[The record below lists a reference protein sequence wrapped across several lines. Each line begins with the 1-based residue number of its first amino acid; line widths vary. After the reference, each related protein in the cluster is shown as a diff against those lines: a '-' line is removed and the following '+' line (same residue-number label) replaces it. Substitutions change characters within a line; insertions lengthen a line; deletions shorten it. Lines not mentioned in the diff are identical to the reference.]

1 VTLTEVAPPR
11 AAPPAA
17 PRPARVP
24 TLVLGLVSALFG
36 LEIFIQRWGRI
47 IHDTRTDLALDPIRF
62 MGNTLHLWEPVA
74 DMGRVQNQ
82 VVGYLVPMGPFFGI
96 GHLLNIPTW
105 IVQRAWIT
113 LALCVAM
120 WGFARLADAFEI
132 GTVTWRVTGAVAYA
146 LSPYFLARGATLSAF
161 VIAAALLPWAMIPLI
176 RGSRGGSP
184 RRAACASAIAI
195 FLMGGVNAAVT
206 IAVLIVPVLFLL
218 TRKRGPRRAR
228 LIIWWGITT
237 SLVCIWWFG
246 SLALQGKYGV
256 NFLVFTERSATT
268 TGFTAPF
275 EIIRGTAD
283 WLSYLYL
290 WNVTLP
296 AGFALVSTGILVLA
310 TALIGAAGLYGLT
323 RRDLPERTFLVICF
337 LMGVALV
344 GIGYGGA
351 LGNPAA
357 AQARGLLDG
366 ALAAFRTVYKFQPV
380 VTFPLILGFVHAGS
394 RVSEWIKTTRWQ
406 SGWRTVVLPVAAMAI
421 VMLAAGPVLAGRMPA
436 NGSFTSVPGYWAEA
450 KDFVSQQGGRT
461 LEVPGLPIADF
472 TWGMPQDDPFN
483 WDTGAP
489 WATRSIAPLGSTG
502 ATRYL
507 DAVERAISRG
517 GDPGL
522 EAALRSGGF
531 GTVTVRNDASS
542 AKYLAPAPPLIAG
555 ALGASGLKLI
565 GSFGAEL
572 GFSDEANP
580 SHLTIHQI
588 DVYGVPG
595 AEDVTS
601 YSIADSAVVSGG
613 PESPM
618 ALAAAG
624 DGNRGY
630 VLASDVAGLSQ
641 VPPNW
646 IVTDGNRYRFNSF
659 GLNRNNFSYVL
670 TPTDDS
676 PNPLPLSAGLLPSDR
691 IENQT
696 VANLEGAKSITAS
709 STGSWLLA
717 IPEAAP
723 YRAFDGDPS
732 TAWTSGPPKDSVG
745 EWLQIDLDAPTTAST
760 VDITLL
766 QDGPWRPTVTALKIS
781 TAAGEIVDQVRPDQ
795 STQTI
800 ALPPGQTDWIR
811 VTFAEAEST
820 TTQTAGAGIR
830 ELTIPGV
837 SVVRRL
843 VTPSEFTQ
851 TYSDPSRPL
860 PAYFFD
866 RSRTN
871 PHSLLRADEETN
883 IDRQFTVPRDGTA
896 TLSAQ
901 VAASPGPW
909 LQYILNHSDV
919 ATSPGTLS
927 ISASSTLRNLPEYA
941 ARNLLD
947 DDPATTWVSARASA
961 IGDSTNPIAPQSDDA
976 DPHVTLS
983 WQGVRSIDS
992 LKIDA
997 ASGYSTPLS
1006 VRVTDG
1012 TETREGAVGDDG
1024 VVHFDSPI
1032 LTDHLDISFP
1042 KVQQV
1047 AVLTG
1052 DASRDL
1058 NPLARPL
1065 GLAGLEVPALSD
1077 LKPVTVDPD
1086 APLHVSCEDGPV
1098 VRVNDQDVHLSIDTT
1113 NAALTSLETVP
1124 AKVCGDL
1131 QLDLKAGANTLDT
1144 SVAHGAFT
1152 VNSVTL
1158 QDSEHPLPTVGTART
1173 VSKVKWTSSNRQ
1185 VEIGPGDASFLVV
1198 NENANKG
1205 WVATLDGQQLEPT
1218 VLDGWR
1224 QGFVVPAGEGGLVE
1238 LHYKP
1243 DGLYRIVLIGGF
1255 ALAALP
1261 FILYLLPIRRK
1272 DEDAPAPEGTWSTPL
1287 LWLAALTGAVLIGG
1301 LGALLLV
1308 PLWFVARRRRSW
1320 LSALAFGSYTVAAIW
1335 VAFTVQPFRGTWRG
1349 AFGLPATALTVLAVM
1364 TVIASLLF
1372 DPTGPNPPR
1381 TRWRRP
1387 DPASRSSDPLPR
1399 RRPQPAADAGQ
1410 V

>member
-1 VTLTEVAPPR
+1 MTEVRTPR
-11 AAPPAA
+11 AARPAA
-17 PRPARVP
+17 PLPSRVP
-24 TLVLGLVSALFG
+24 TIVLGLVSALFT
-36 LEIFIQRWGRI
+36 LEVFIQRWGRI

-62 MGNTLHLWEPVA
+62 MANTLHLWEPVA

-105 IVQRAWIT
+105 IVQRAWIA

-120 WGFARLADAFEI
+120 WGFARLADAFDI
-132 GTVTWRVTGAVAYA
+132 GTVPWRVIGAVAYA

-161 VIAAALLPWAMIPLI
+161 VIAAALLPWAMIPLV
-176 RGSRGGSP
+176 RGSQGGSP

-206 IAVLIVPVLFLL
+206 IAVLIVPALYLL

-228 LIIWWGITT
+228 LMRWWVLTT

-246 SLALQGKYGV
+246 SLVLQGKYGV

-275 EIIRGTAD
+275 EIVRGTAD

-310 TALIGAAGLYGLT
+310 TGLIGAAGLYGLT
-323 RRDLPERTFLVICF
+323 RRDLPERTFMVVCF
-337 LMGVALV
+337 LIGVATV
-344 GIGYGGA
+344 GIGFGGL

-366 ALAAFRTVYKFQPV
+366 AVAIFRTVYKFQPV
-380 VTFPLILGFVHAGS
+380 VTFPLIFGFVHAGS
-394 RVSEWIKTTRWQ
+394 AISERIRATRWQ
-406 SGWRTVVLPVAAMAI
+406 SGWRTVVLPVAAMA
-421 VMLAAGPVLAGRMPA
+421 VVLVSVGPVLNGTMPA
-436 NGSFTSVPGYWAEA
+436 NGSFSSVPGYWAEA
-450 KDFVSQQGGRT
+450 KQFVGEQGGRT

-483 WDTGAP
+483 WDTDTG
-489 WATRSIAPLGSTG
+489 WATRSIAPLGSPS

-507 DAVERAISRG
+507 DAIERAISRG

-531 GTVTVRNDASS
+531 STVTVRNDASS
-542 AKYLAPAPPLIAG
+542 QKYLAPAPPLIAG
-555 ALGASGLKLI
+555 AMTASGLKLI
-565 GSFGAEL
+565 GSFGGVLAYTDDL
-572 GFSDEANP
+572 NP
-580 SHLTIHQI
+580 NHLAIHQI
-588 DVYGVPG
+588 DVYGVAG
-595 AEDVTS
+595 GEDLTS

-618 ALAAAG
+618 TLAAAG
-624 DGNRGY
+624 DGSRGY
-630 VLASDVAGLSQ
+630 ILASDVGTLSQ
-641 VPPNW
+641 VPPYW
-646 IVTDGNRYRFNSF
+646 IVTDGNRYRFNNF

-670 TPTDDS
+670 SPTDDS

-696 VANLEGAKSITAS
+696 VASLQGAKSISAS

-732 TAWTSGPPKDSVG
+732 TAWTSGPTTTSVG
-745 EWLQIDLDAPTTAST
+745 EWLQIDLEAPTTAST
-760 VDITLL
+760 IDVTLL
-766 QDGPWRPTVTALKIS
+766 QDGPWRPAVTALKVS
-781 TAAGEIVDQVRPDQ
+781 TAAGEIVDQVQSDE

-800 ALPPGQTDWIR
+800 ALPPGETDWIR
-811 VTFAEAEST
+811 VTFADAAAST
-820 TTQTAGAGIR
+820 TQSAGAGIR

-843 VTPSEFTQ
+843 VTPSELTDAF
-851 TYSDPSRPL
+851 SDPSRPL

-866 RSRTN
+866 RARTN

-883 IDRQFTVPRDGTA
+883 INRQFTVPRDGTA

-901 VAASPGPW
+901 VAATPGPW
-909 LQYILNHSDV
+909 LQYVINHSDL
-919 ATSPGTLS
+919 AARPNTLS
-927 ISASSTLRNLPEYA
+927 IAASSTLRDLPEYA

-947 DDPATTWVSARASA
+947 ADPATIWVSARASA

-983 WQGVRSIDS
+983 WQGPRSIDS
-992 LKIDA
+992 LKVDT
-997 ASGYSTPLS
+997 ASGYSEPLTVLVS
-1006 VRVTDG
+1006 NG
-1012 TETREGAVGDDG
+1012 TETRKGEVGTDG
-1024 VVHFDSPI
+1024 TVTFDTPI
-1032 LTDHLDISFP
+1032 VADHLDISFP
-1042 KVQQV
+1042 EVKRV

-1052 DASRDL
+1052 DASRDV

-1065 GLAGLEVPALSD
+1065 GLSGIEVPALQGLDPVPLD
-1077 LKPVTVDPD
+1077 LK

-1113 NAALTSLETVP
+1113 GAALTSLETVP
-1124 AKVCGDL
+1124 ATVCGEPDL
-1131 QLDLKAGANTLDT
+1131 HLHAGTNTLDT
-1144 SVAHGAFT
+1144 NVGHGAFT
-1152 VNSVTL
+1152 VNAVTL
-1158 QDSEHPLPTVGTART
+1158 QDSTHPLPTVGPTRT
-1173 VSKVKWTSSNRQ
+1173 VEKQKWTSSNRT
-1185 VEIGPGDASFLVV
+1185 VEIGPGAASYLVI
-1198 NENANKG
+1198 NENVNKG
-1205 WVATLDGQQLEPT
+1205 WVATLDGKELEPT

-1224 QGFVVPAGEGGLVE
+1224 QGFIVPEGEGGLVE

-1243 DGLYRIVLIGGF
+1243 DGLYHVVLIGGF
-1255 ALAALP
+1255 ALAAIP
-1261 FILYLLPIRRK
+1261 FILFFFPVRRK
-1272 DEDAPAPEGTWSTPL
+1272 EEDAPAPEGQWSMPL
-1287 LWLAALTGAVLIGG
+1287 LWLGGLLAAVLIGG
-1301 LGALLLV
+1301 VGAVLLV
-1308 PLWFVARRRRSW
+1308 PLWFLARRRPSW
-1320 LSALAFGSYTVAAIW
+1320 LSLVAFGSYTIAAIW

-1349 AFGLPATALTVLAVM
+1349 AFGWPATTLTVLALM

-1372 DPTGPNPPR
+1372 DPVGPERSPW

-1387 DPASRSSDPLPR
+1387 RGPGAHAADPLPR
-1399 RRPQPAADAGQ
+1399 RPGAVRDPDPA
-1410 V
+1410 